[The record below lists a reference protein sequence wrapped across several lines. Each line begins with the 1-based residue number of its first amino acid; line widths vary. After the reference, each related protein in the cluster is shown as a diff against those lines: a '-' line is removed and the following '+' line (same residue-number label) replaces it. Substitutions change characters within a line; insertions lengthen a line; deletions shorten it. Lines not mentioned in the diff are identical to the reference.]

1 MKFAS
6 IIWKAL
12 LVQSVIY
19 HSAASVTQHQPA
31 AMFGYF
37 TTRVKKKGS
46 QDVSQVVEKEK
57 KYMQEFLTLDTFVLG
72 FQVWHLTH
80 HGRWQEEGVTARNQ
94 QIT

>member
-37 TTRVKKKGS
+37 TTCVKKGS

-57 KYMQEFLTLDTFVLG
+57 KNMQEFLTLDTFVLR

-94 QIT
+94 QIA